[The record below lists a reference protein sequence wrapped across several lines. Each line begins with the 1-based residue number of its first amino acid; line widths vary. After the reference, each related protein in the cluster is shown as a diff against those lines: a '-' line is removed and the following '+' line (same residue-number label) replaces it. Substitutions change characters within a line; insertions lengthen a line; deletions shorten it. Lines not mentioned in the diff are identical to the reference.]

1 MSKEKIKFYKNKHC
15 YINIAVGLLITIASH
30 FIENTRF
37 GIKNLDYIFDFYI
50 KQESL
55 HAQETAYELGVNKN
69 LSRDLVFIDY
79 NYEKYKE
86 WNYPILTPRTE
97 IARDLFVADSCGAK
111 IIVLDFL
118 LDKEDCCNP
127 RGDDSLKNVLQLI
140 SQNKKTIVVF
150 SVLIG
155 VDKKIKPGI
164 LDEIIN
170 QNNNFYRALPFVVT
184 SSHDGMVRYSGNYD
198 YYLDNNETGKTVI
211 KKLYAIPELVS
222 KLINNVDIHGEK
234 LLGTEEELNTKKI
247 SEINELSAVQ
257 NEDEKLLYERRIRYF
272 IIPDKPGLSPRTG
285 NLPLEQYFT
294 PDNIIPE
301 NLKNK
306 IVLIGSSSPE
316 SGDYHYTRIGF
327 IPGMYVLG
335 NVINTEIMNL
345 YPRQISDFLKYLIE
359 LIIIVFSA
367 YVFICTDIFKARI
380 IVSILLLLILGFIN
394 WLIFFKY
401 GIFINFIL
409 PVIGMRS
416 HAFIGNIERWFT
428 PGHKQELS
436 VSSE

>member
-1 MSKEKIKFYKNKHC
+1 
-15 YINIAVGLLITIASH
+15 
-30 FIENTRF
+30 
-37 GIKNLDYIFDFYI
+37 
-50 KQESL
+50 
-55 HAQETAYELGVNKN
+55 
-69 LSRDLVFIDY
+69 
-79 NYEKYKE
+79 
-86 WNYPILTPRTE
+86 
-97 IARDLFVADSCGAK
+97 LFVADSCGAK

-118 LDKEDCCNP
+118 LDKENCCDP

-170 QNNNFYRALPFVVT
+170 RNNNFYRALPFVVT
-184 SSHDGMVRYSGNYD
+184 SSYDGMVRYSGNYD

-234 LLGTEEELNTKKI
+234 LLGTEEELNTKKF
-247 SEINELSAVQ
+247 SEINELFAVQ
-257 NEDEKLLYERRIRYF
+257 NDDEKLLYERRIRYF
-272 IIPDKPGLSPRTG
+272 IIPDKPGLSHRTG

-301 NLKNK
+301 YLKNK
-306 IVLIGSSSPE
+306 IVLIGSSNPE
-316 SGDYHYTRIGF
+316 SGDYHYTPIGF

-359 LIIIVFSA
+359 LLIIVFSA
-367 YVFICTDIFKARI
+367 YVFICTDIFKARYI
-380 IVSILLLLILGFIN
+380 TSILLLLILGFIN